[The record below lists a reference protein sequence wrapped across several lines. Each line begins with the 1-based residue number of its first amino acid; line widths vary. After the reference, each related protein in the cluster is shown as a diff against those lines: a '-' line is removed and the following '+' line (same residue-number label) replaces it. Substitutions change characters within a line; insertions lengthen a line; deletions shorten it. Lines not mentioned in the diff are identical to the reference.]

1 MSSPITRRITLA
13 AVLSTSLS
21 GLVLAPQAHATN
33 WGVSGSSPLTIDT
46 EGTQMQIG
54 DQAVAPPSHGQG
66 VSWSPD
72 GSKMVYEVGQSVYV
86 SNADGTDRI
95 LDGYANSAPQ
105 TDHPVIAY
113 DGELVVFSGLAES
126 PDGVFRRTIEA
137 TWANG
142 SAVGKN
148 GPEQWDLPLVNTP
161 DDASDIRPDYG
172 YAHLAFERVQ
182 GGTSSIYVR
191 ASANGF
197 VPFKVA
203 SGRWP
208 SVSPD
213 GATVAY
219 IAADSQGHDQ
229 IWTVPT
235 TQPAGALPTPV
246 QQTFLTSGT
255 VSNTSYSPDGQTIA
269 FMVSG
274 GSGAAANEI
283 RTVEHN
289 ADPAATSNPDTVV
302 TPKIPVTANTTL
314 SYRSETYKHVVGLAG
329 GDRTA
334 TALATS
340 EHEWKDYTDAAD
352 YRRQAHVAVLSRSDT
367 FADALGGASLAAHK
381 NGPLLLTGS
390 TSLDHAVLTELQ
402 RILAPGSTVYLLGG
416 TGALSP
422 DVASAVQAA
431 GFTVQRISG
440 SDRYQTSVAIA
451 KAAVSG
457 LPSNILIATG
467 EDFPDALSAGAA
479 AAADAHSVVVLTA
492 GGAMPSSTAA
502 YLESFGTDFNPQYSS
517 TYVWAVGGQ
526 ALHAIDYSGLS
537 LWRIPENGATR
548 FDTST
553 KLARDF
559 FPYTE
564 AVGFATAFNFPDS
577 LAGGALMG
585 NEFGP
590 LLLVDP
596 VKGLSV
602 DEQNYLDDNRGEI
615 WEAFLF
621 GGQMAWS
628 STVQAQVKAG
638 IGGPLGFVSDASA
651 SAAGAAAVPAG
662 VGGHSAAATAGG
674 AAVGAQDGTAG
685 TDGTKHAVGR
695 DAAGASGVTPT
706 RP

>member
-1 MSSPITRRITLA
+1 
-13 AVLSTSLS
+13 VLSTSLG

-54 DQAVAPPSHGQG
+54 DQAVAPPAHGQG

-72 GSKMVYEVGQSVYV
+72 GSKTVYEVGQSVYV

-95 LDGYANSAPQ
+95 LVGYANSAPQ

-113 DGELVVFSGLAES
+113 DGELVVFSGLELS
-126 PDGVFRRTIEA
+126 PGGVFRRTIQA

-148 GPEQWDLPLVNTP
+148 GPEQWDLPLVDTP
-161 DDASDIRPDYG
+161 DDANDIRPDCG
-172 YAHLAFERVQ
+172 YAHIAFERVQ
-182 GGTSSIYVR
+182 GASSSIYVR
-191 ASANGF
+191 AKDNAF

-203 SGRWP
+203 NGRWP

-213 GATVAY
+213 GTTVAY

-235 TQPAGALPTPV
+235 ALPSGALPTPV
-246 QQTFLTSGT
+246 QQTFLTSGI
-255 VSNTSYSPDGQTIA
+255 VSNTSFSPDGLTIA

-283 RTVEHN
+283 RTVAHN
-289 ADPAATSNPDTVV
+289 TDPSATSNPDTVV
-302 TPKIPVTANTTL
+302 TPKISVTADTTL
-314 SYRSETYKHVVGLAG
+314 SYRSETRKQVVGLAG

-340 EHEWKDYTDAAD
+340 EQEWKDYTDAAD
-352 YRRQAHVAVLSRSDT
+352 YRRPAHVAVLSRSDT

-416 TGALSP
+416 TSALSP

-431 GFTVQRISG
+431 GFAVQRISG

-457 LPSNILIATG
+457 VPSNILIATG
-467 EDFPDALSAGAA
+467 QNFPDALSAGAA
-479 AAADAHSVVVLTA
+479 AAADSDSVVVLTA
-492 GGAMPSSTAA
+492 DGTMPSSTAG

-517 TYVWAVGGQ
+517 TYLWAVGGQ

-537 LWRIPENGATR
+537 LWRIPENGSTR
-548 FDTST
+548 FDTSMM
-553 KLARDF
+553 LARDF

-564 AVGFATAFNFPDS
+564 AVGFATANNFPDS

-585 NEFGP
+585 DEFGP

-596 VKGLSV
+596 AQGLTA
-602 DEQNYLDDNRGEI
+602 DEKKYLDDNRGEI

-621 GGQMAWS
+621 GGQIAWS
-628 STVQAQVKAG
+628 STIQDQVKAG
-638 IGGPLGFVSDASA
+638 IGGPLGFVSDPS
-651 SAAGAAAVPAG
+651 GAAVD
-662 VGGHSAAATAGG
+662 GG
-674 AAVGAQDGTAG
+674 AAPAGAGAHAAVAARAG
-685 TDGTKHAVGR
+685 DQDGTKHAVGR
-695 DAAGASGVTPT
+695 DAADASGVKPT